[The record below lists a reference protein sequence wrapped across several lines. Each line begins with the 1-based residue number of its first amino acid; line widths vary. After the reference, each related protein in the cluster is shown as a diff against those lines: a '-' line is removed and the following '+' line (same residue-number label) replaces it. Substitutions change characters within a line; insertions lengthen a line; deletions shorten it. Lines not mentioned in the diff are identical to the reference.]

1 MVIDNSS
8 EILEISSQDLELK
21 RFFDRVRTAK
31 RLVVRDGSD
40 EFVVELRRVTITDEA
55 RKRLTQGGPD
65 SSS

>member
-1 MVIDNSS
+1 M
-8 EILEISSQDLELK
+8 K

-31 RLVVRDGSD
+31 RLIVRDGGE